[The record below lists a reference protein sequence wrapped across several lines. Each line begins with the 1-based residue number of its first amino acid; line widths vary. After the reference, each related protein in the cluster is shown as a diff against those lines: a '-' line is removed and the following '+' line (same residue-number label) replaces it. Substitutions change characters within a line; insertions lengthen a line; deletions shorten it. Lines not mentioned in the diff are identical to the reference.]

1 VTLTLLDGTTVRL
14 PASRKSEDTTEV
26 RGGGM
31 TGADLVRALLA
42 KGQGAPVDDVLG
54 GASWEVLLATL
65 LQLMLKKG
73 LVADWE
79 FVEAYKKNL
88 GQ

>member
-1 VTLTLLDGTTVRL
+1 
-14 PASRKSEDTTEV
+14 
-26 RGGGM
+26 
-31 TGADLVRALLA
+31 
-42 KGQGAPVDDVLG
+42 VDDVLG
-54 GASWEVLLATL
+54 GASWEVLCATI

-73 LVADWE
+73 MVADWE

>member
-1 VTLTLLDGTTVRL
+1 VRL
-14 PASRKSEDTTEV
+14 PAQRKTSDEPEAP
-26 RGGGM
+26 RGGGL

-42 KGQGAPVDDVLG
+42 KGQGAAVDDVLG
-54 GASWEVLLATL
+54 GASWEVLCATI